1 MTAANAT
8 GIHHPKL
15 DPEVRTLLEAGPA
28 MPDLRTLT
36 PAEFRAMP
44 LLLAT
49 APEPVAC
56 IVQRSIPGPGGWIR
70 LRIYSPEGAG
80 PHPAMVYL
88 HGGGWVGGSIDG
100 SDRFCRGLTN
110 AAGAVII
117 SVEYR
122 LSPETKFPGALD
134 DTMAVLLW
142 TRDAAPELDVDPGWI
157 GVGGMSAGGNLAAAA
172 ALVARDRGALTI
184 AFQLLIVPVLDRRC
198 ASSSMR
204 EYADGPSLTADAMR
218 WFWEQYL
225 ERPEDGAS
233 PYASVAEASD
243 LRALPPAFVVTAGCD
258 PLCAEGEAYAERLRS
273 AGVDATARRYDGMP
287 HGFLGFAA
295 LDAAKRAMSDIG
307 EAIRAHR

>member
-1 MTAANAT
+1 MTAATAT

-15 DPEVRTLLEAGPA
+15 DPEVRRLLEEGPA
-28 MPDLRTLT
+28 LPDLRSLT
-36 PAEFRAMP
+36 PAEFRATP
-44 LLLAT
+44 LLLAP
-49 APEPVAC
+49 APEGVAR
-56 IVQRSIPGPGGWIR
+56 IVQRSIRGPAGWIR
-70 LRIYSPEGAG
+70 LRIYWPEGAG

-100 SDRFCRGLTN
+100 SDGFCRRITN
-110 AAGAVII
+110 VARAVVI
-117 SVEYR
+117 SVDYR

-134 DTMAVLLW
+134 DTMAVLSW
-142 TRDAAPELDVDPGWI
+142 TRDAAAELNVDPGRI

-172 ALVARDRGALTI
+172 VLVARDRGGLAI

-198 ASSSMR
+198 DSSSMR
-204 EYADGPSLTADAMR
+204 EYADGPSLTADGMR

-258 PLCAEGEAYAERLRS
+258 PLCAEGEAYAERLRN
-273 AGVDATARRYDGMP
+273 AGVDVTARRYDGMP
-287 HGFLGFAA
+287 HGFLGFAG
-295 LDAAKRAMSDIG
+295 LDAARRAMTDIG

>member
-1 MTAANAT
+1 MTALNTT

-15 DPEVRTLLEAGPA
+15 DPTVRTMLQAGPA

-44 LLLAT
+44 LLLQP
-49 APEPVAC
+49 APEVVAR
-56 IVQRSIPGPGGWIR
+56 IVQRSIPSPGGWIR
-70 LRIYSPEGAG
+70 LRIYWPEGPG
-80 PHPAMVYL
+80 PHPALVYL
-88 HGGGWVGGSIDG
+88 HGGGWVVGSIDG
-100 SDRFCRGLTN
+100 SDRFCRDLTN

-117 SVEYR
+117 SVDYR

-134 DTMAVLLW
+134 DTMAVLSW
-142 TRDAAPELDVDPGWI
+142 TRDAAAELQVDAARI

-172 ALVARDRGALTI
+172 ALVARDRGALAI
-184 AFQLLIVPVLDRRC
+184 GFQLLIVPVLDRRC
-198 ASSSMR
+198 DSLSMR

-243 LRALPPAFVVTAGCD
+243 LRALPPALVVTAGCD
-258 PLCAEGEAYAERLRS
+258 PLCSEGEAYAERLRE
-273 AGVDATARRYDGMP
+273 AGVDATVRRYDGMP
-287 HGFLGFAA
+287 HGFLGFAG
-295 LDAAKRAMSDIG
+295 LDAAKRAMTEIG
-307 EAIRAHR
+307 ESIRAHL

>member
-1 MTAANAT
+1 MTATNAT

-15 DPEVRTLLEAGPA
+15 DPEARTLLEAGPP

-44 LLLAT
+44 LPLPT
-49 APEPVAC
+49 APEVVAR
-56 IVQRSIPGPGGWIR
+56 IVQRSIPSRGGWIR
-70 LRIYSPEGAG
+70 LRIYWPEGAG
-80 PHPAMVYL
+80 PHPALIYL
-88 HGGGWVGGSIDG
+88 HGGGWVVGSIDG

-110 AAGAVII
+110 AAGVVVI

-134 DTMAVLLW
+134 DTMAVLSW
-142 TRDAAPELDVDPGWI
+142 ARDAAAELSVDPARI

-172 ALVARDRGALTI
+172 AMVARDRGALAI

-198 ASSSMR
+198 DSSSMR

-233 PYASVAEASD
+233 PYASVAEAND
-243 LRALPPAFVVTAGCD
+243 LQGLPPALVMTAGCD
-258 PLCAEGEAYAERLRS
+258 PLCSEGEAYAERLRD
-273 AGVDATARRYDGMP
+273 AGVDVTVRRYDGMP
-287 HGFLGFAA
+287 HGFLGFPA
-295 LDAAKRAMSDIG
+295 LSSAKRAMTDIS
-307 EAIRAHR
+307 EAIHAHL